1 MCGFPFNFVVDR
13 LQHYRRDIDDT
24 LTYKSPGIEFLPF
37 AKKLRRILND
47 AIRVGKTVSAK
58 KDRLRAKKRF
68 ERRIEEL
75 IESMQEEKNC
85 KRFIKRL
92 RREKM
97 MLFTFLEEKKG
108 VLDWNNNAAERA
120 IRPSVVI
127 RKITYGN
134 RSILGANA
142 HKVLMSIRET
152 CNLRGLNFYDYALDY
167 LQDPTS
173 KR

>member
-1 MCGFPFNFVVDR
+1 MD
-13 LQHYRRDIDDT
+13 
-24 LTYKSPGIEFLPF
+24 
-37 AKKLRRILND
+37 
-47 AIRVGKTVSAK
+47 
-58 KDRLRAKKRF
+58 
-68 ERRIEEL
+68 EL
-75 IESMQEEKNC
+75 IEAYSSSEEKNC

-92 RREKM
+92 KGEKW
-97 MLFTFLEEKKG
+97 MLFTFLEEDG
-108 VLDWNNNAAERA
+108 VNWNNNNASERA

-152 CNLRGLNFYDYALDY
+152 CKLRGLNFYDYALDY